1 MPDSYNHLIIAPVDG
16 VLLSPLELS
25 ILKRLQKGRSDT
37 EICSSLNLTKQK
49 LAAHLREIREKL
61 NVRTRGHAIDR
72 AVALG
77 FMNAYVPNGSDVV
90 RPNLKIGIVG
100 CGRGGNAVLHILKEN
115 PYIDVIFAMDTDP
128 DAFGVKSA
136 AKFNIPFYTQLPALK
151 PGDADVVINV
161 TGSDE
166 VTAELDAVLPPKTEL
181 MGGLS
186 AMLMWQITEERRRRL
201 AERDRTLKEHESLC
215 HLGEIIE
222 NIDSMADASYAIV
235 EYASKLLNMPAGSLA
250 ISEDSG
256 EEMLLVAAKGF
267 SEKFNMD
274 GKWKIRQGGL
284 TEMLLNQT
292 TPLFIADITE
302 LPDPNPLLIA
312 EGVKSVLAAPLI
324 IQRSVVG
331 ILYLNDFKRKEI
343 RTEDISLFSLLTIYA
358 ALTVSRVKS
367 IEKLWHQSQ
376 HDGLTGLLNHR
387 SLMEQIE
394 KEDQRAKR
402 HSSRYSLIMIDID
415 NFKSYNDEF
424 GHLEGNRVLK
434 AVSRLLMKVARVSDT
449 VSRFGGEEFSI
460 LVPELGVDEVRPFV
474 ERLIATVAEYEFPN
488 RRITV
493 SAGVASYPENG
504 TTVMELI
511 KYADDRLY
519 QAKREGKNRACM

>member
-1 MPDSYNHLIIAPVDG
+1 MTDTENLVIAPVDG
-16 VLLSPLELS
+16 VLLSPIELS
-25 ILKRLQKGRSDT
+25 ILKRLQKGKSDA
-37 EICSSLNLTKQK
+37 EVCSSLNLTKQK
-49 LAAHLREIREKL
+49 LAMHLKDARRKL

-77 FMNAYVPNGSDVV
+77 VMNAYVPTGSEIGQ
-90 RPNLKIGIVG
+90 PNLKIGIVG
-100 CGRGGNAVLHILKEN
+100 CGRGGTAVLHILKDN
-115 PYIDVIFAMDTDP
+115 PCIDIVFAADVDP
-128 DAFGVKSA
+128 DAFGVKSTT
-136 AKFNIPFYTQLPALK
+136 KLNIPFYTTLPVLE
-151 PGDADVVINV
+151 PEDIDVVINV
-161 TGSDE
+161 TGSEDMA
-166 VTAELDAVLPPKTEL
+166 AELRQVLPPDTEL

-222 NIDSMADASYAIV
+222 NIDSMADASYAVV

-250 ISEDSG
+250 ICDDTG
-256 EEMLLVAAKGF
+256 DEMILVAAKGF
-267 SEKFNMD
+267 SEKFNVD

-284 TEMLLNQT
+284 TDMLLNQT
-292 TPLFIADITE
+292 TPLFFADIAE
-302 LPDPNPLLIA
+302 SPDPNPLLIA

-358 ALTVSRVKS
+358 ALTVARVKS

-394 KEDQRAKR
+394 KEDQRARR
-402 HSSRYSLIMIDID
+402 HDACYSLIMIDID
-415 NFKSYNDEF
+415 DFKAYNDQY
-424 GHLEGNRVLK
+424 GHLEGNKVLK
-434 AVSRLLMKVARVSDT
+434 AVSRLLMKAARVSDT

-460 LVPELGVDEVRPFV
+460 LVPELCKDQVTPFV
-474 ERLIATVAEYEFPN
+474 ERLIAIVANYEFPN
-488 RRITV
+488 RRVTI
-493 SAGVASYPENG
+493 SAGVASYPDNG

-511 KYADDRLY
+511 KYADDKLY
-519 QAKREGKNRACM
+519 QAKREGKNRACA

>member
-1 MPDSYNHLIIAPVDG
+1 MTDTENLIIAPVDG
-16 VLLSPLELS
+16 VLLSPVELS
-25 ILKRLQKGRSDT
+25 ILKRLQKGKPDA
-37 EICSSLNLTKQK
+37 EVCCSLGLTRQK
-49 LAAHLREIREKL
+49 LATHLKDIRQKL

-77 FMNAYVPNGSDVV
+77 FMNAYVPNGQDMAKPS
-90 RPNLKIGIVG
+90 LKIGIVG
-100 CGRGGNAVLHILKEN
+100 CGRGGTAVLHILKEN
-115 PYIDVIFAMDTDP
+115 PHIDIIFVADSDP
-128 DAFGVKSA
+128 EAFGVKSA
-136 AKFNIPFYTQLPALK
+136 VRLNIPFYTQLPILE
-151 PGDADVVINV
+151 PDDVDVVINV
-161 TGSDE
+161 TGSE
-166 VTAELDAVLPPKTEL
+166 EMAAELRTLLPANTEL

-222 NIDSMADASYAIV
+222 NIDSMADASYAVV

-250 ISEDSG
+250 ICDDTG
-256 EEMLLVAAKGF
+256 EEMMLVAAKGF

-274 GKWKIRQGGL
+274 GRWKIRQGGL
-284 TEMLLNQT
+284 TNMLLNQT
-292 TPLFIADITE
+292 TPLFFADIADS
-302 LPDPNPLLIA
+302 PDPNPLLLA
-312 EGVKSVLAAPLI
+312 EWVKSVLAAPLI
-324 IQRSVVG
+324 IQRNVVG
-331 ILYLNDFKRKEI
+331 ILYLNDFKIKEI

-358 ALTVSRVKS
+358 ALTVARVKS

-394 KEDQRAKR
+394 KEDQRARR
-402 HSSRYSLIMIDID
+402 HNSCYSLIMIDID
-415 NFKSYNDEF
+415 NFKAYNDDF
-424 GHLEGNRVLK
+424 WHLEGNKVLK
-434 AVSRLLMKVARVSDT
+434 AVSRLLMKAARVSDT

-460 LVPELGVDEVRPFV
+460 LVPELGKDQVTPFV
-474 ERLIATVAEYEFPN
+474 ERLIAAVAEYEFPH
-488 RRITV
+488 RRITI

-504 TTVMELI
+504 NTVMELI

-519 QAKREGKNRACM
+519 QAKREGKNRACT

>member
-1 MPDSYNHLIIAPVDG
+1 MPDSENFIIAPVDG
-16 VLLSPLELS
+16 VLLSPIELS
-25 ILKRLQKGRSDT
+25 ILKRLQKGKPDT
-37 EICSSLNLTKQK
+37 EVCCSLNLTKQK
-49 LAAHLREIREKL
+49 LADHLKNIRQKL

-77 FMNAYVPNGSDVV
+77 FMSAYVPNGCDVIK
-90 RPNLKIGIVG
+90 PSLKIGIVG
-100 CGRGGNAVLHILKEN
+100 CGRGGTAVLHILKEN
-115 PYIDVIFAMDTDP
+115 PCIDIIFVADSNP
-128 DAFGVKSA
+128 DAFGAKST
-136 AKFNIPFYTQLPALK
+136 AKLNIPFYTQLPILES
-151 PGDADVVINV
+151 DDVDVVINV

-166 VTAELDAVLPPKTEL
+166 VAAELRQVLPADTEL

-186 AMLMWQITEERRRRL
+186 AMLMWQITEERRKRL
-201 AERDRTLKEHESLC
+201 AERDRTLREHESLC

-250 ISEDSG
+250 ICDDAG
-256 EEMLLVAAKGF
+256 DEMLLVAAKGF
-267 SEKFNMD
+267 SENFNID

-284 TEMLLNQT
+284 TDMLLNQT
-292 TPLFIADITE
+292 TPLFFADIADS
-302 LPDPNPLLIA
+302 PDPNPLLLA

-331 ILYLNDFKRKEI
+331 VLYLNDFKRKEI

-358 ALTVSRVKS
+358 ALTVARVKS

-394 KEDQRAKR
+394 KEEQRAKR
-402 HSSRYSLIMIDID
+402 RKGCYSLIMIDID
-415 NFKSYNDEF
+415 NFKAYNDDY

-434 AVSRLLMKVARVSDT
+434 AVSRLLMKAARVSDT

-460 LVPELGVDEVRPFV
+460 LVPELCADEVAPFV
-474 ERLIATVAEYEFPN
+474 ERLIATVAEYEFAN
-488 RRITV
+488 RRITI

-504 TTVMELI
+504 STVMELI
-511 KYADDRLY
+511 KYADDKLY
-519 QAKREGKNRACM
+519 QAKREGKNRVCI

>member
-1 MPDSYNHLIIAPVDG
+1 MTNVENHTIAPVDG
-16 VLLSPLELS
+16 VLLSPIELS
-25 ILKRLQKGRSDT
+25 VLKRLQKGKPDA
-37 EICSSLNLTKQK
+37 EICSALGLTKQK
-49 LAAHLREIREKL
+49 LAICLKEIRQKL

-77 FMNAYVPNGSDVV
+77 FMNAYVPNGQDITK
-90 RPNLKIGIVG
+90 PNLKIGIVG
-100 CGRGGNAVLHILKEN
+100 CGRGGTAVLHILKEN
-115 PYIDVIFAMDTDP
+115 PYIDIIFAADNDP

-136 AKFNIPFYTQLPALK
+136 VKLNIPFYTQLPCLE
-151 PGDADVVINV
+151 PDDIDVVINV
-161 TGSDE
+161 TGSE
-166 VTAELDAVLPPKTEL
+166 EIAAELRKVLPPETEL

-235 EYASKLLNMPAGSLA
+235 EYASKLLNMPAGSIA
-250 ISEDSG
+250 ICDDTG

-267 SEKFNMD
+267 SEKFNLD
-274 GKWKIRQGGL
+274 GRWKIRQNGL
-284 TEMLLNQT
+284 TNILLNQT
-292 TPLFIADITE
+292 TPLFFADIAD
-302 LPDPNPLLIA
+302 LPNPNPLLLA

-324 IQRSVVG
+324 IQRNVVG

-358 ALTVSRVKS
+358 ALTVARVKS

-394 KEDQRAKR
+394 KEDQRARRRKGC
-402 HSSRYSLIMIDID
+402 YSLIMIDVD
-415 NFKSYNDEF
+415 DFKAYNDKF
-424 GHLEGNRVLK
+424 GHLEGNKVLK
-434 AVSRLLMKVARVSDT
+434 AVSRLLMKAARVSDT
-449 VSRFGGEEFSI
+449 VSRFGGEEFAI
-460 LVPELGVDEVRPFV
+460 LVPELCLDQVTPFV
-474 ERLIATVAEYEFPN
+474 ERLIAIVAEYEFPH
-488 RRITV
+488 RRITI
-493 SAGVASYPENG
+493 SAGVSSYPDNG
-504 TTVMELI
+504 TTIMELI

-519 QAKREGKNRACM
+519 QAKREGKNRVCS

>member
-1 MPDSYNHLIIAPVDG
+1 MTDTEDLTIAPVDG
-16 VLLSPLELS
+16 VLLSPVELS
-25 ILKRLQKGRSDT
+25 ILKRLQKGKADT
-37 EICSSLNLTKQK
+37 EVCSSLNLTKQK
-49 LAAHLREIREKL
+49 LASHLKDIRQKL

-77 FMNAYVPNGSDVV
+77 VMNAYVPNGHDVV
-90 RPNLKIGIVG
+90 QPNLKIGIVG
-100 CGRGGNAVLHILKEN
+100 CGRGGTAVLHILKDN
-115 PYIDVIFAMDTDP
+115 PCIDIVFAFDTDP
-128 DAFGVKSA
+128 DAFGVKSTV
-136 AKFNIPFYTQLPALK
+136 KLNIPFYTKLPVLE
-151 PGDADVVINV
+151 PDDIDVVINV
-161 TGSDE
+161 TGSE
-166 VTAELDAVLPPKTEL
+166 EMAAELRKVLPPETEL

-222 NIDSMADASYAIV
+222 NIDSMADASYAVV

-250 ISEDSG
+250 ICDDTG
-256 EEMLLVAAKGF
+256 EEMILVAAKGF
-267 SEKFNMD
+267 SEKFNVD

-284 TEMLLNQT
+284 TDMLLNQT
-292 TPLFIADITE
+292 TPLFFADIAE
-302 LPDPNPLLIA
+302 SPDPNPLLIA

-358 ALTVSRVKS
+358 ALTVARVKS

-394 KEDQRAKR
+394 KEDQRARR
-402 HSSRYSLIMIDID
+402 HNTCYSLVMIDID
-415 NFKSYNDEF
+415 DFKAYNDEF
-424 GHLEGNRVLK
+424 GHLEGNKVLK
-434 AVSRLLMKVARVSDT
+434 AVSRLLMKAARVSDT

-460 LVPELGVDEVRPFV
+460 LVPELCVDEVTPFV
-474 ERLIATVAEYEFPN
+474 ERLIRIVAEYKFPH
-488 RRITV
+488 RRITI
-493 SAGVASYPENG
+493 SAGVSSYPENG
-504 TTVMELI
+504 STVMELI

-519 QAKREGKNRACM
+519 QAKREGKNRACI

>member
-1 MPDSYNHLIIAPVDG
+1 MPDSENLMLAPVDG
-16 VLLSPLELS
+16 VLLSPIELS
-25 ILKRLQKGRSDT
+25 ILKRLQKGKSDS
-37 EICSSLNLTKQK
+37 EICCSLSLTRQR
-49 LAAHLREIREKL
+49 LASYLKEIRQKL
-61 NVRTRGHAIDR
+61 NVRTRGHAVDR

-77 FMNAYVPNGSDVV
+77 FMNAYVPNGHDVV
-90 RPNLKIGIVG
+90 KPSLKIGIVG
-100 CGRGGNAVLHILKEN
+100 CGRGGTAVLHILKEN
-115 PYIDVIFAMDTDP
+115 PYIDIIFVADNDP
-128 DAFGVKSA
+128 DAFGVKSTV
-136 AKFNIPFYTQLPALK
+136 KLNIPFYTALPVLG
-151 PGDADVVINV
+151 PDDIDVVINV
-161 TGSDE
+161 TGSEE
-166 VTAELDAVLPPKTEL
+166 VAAELRRVLPPDTEL

-222 NIDSMADASYAIV
+222 NIDSMADASYAVV

-250 ISEDSG
+250 ICDDSG
-256 EEMLLVAAKGF
+256 EEMILVAAKGF
-267 SEKFNMD
+267 SEKFNIE
-274 GKWKIRQGGL
+274 GKWRIRQGGL
-284 TEMLLNQT
+284 TDMLLNQT
-292 TPLFIADITE
+292 TPLFFADIADS
-302 LPDPNPLLIA
+302 PDPNPILLD

-358 ALTVSRVKS
+358 ALTVARVKS

-394 KEDQRAKR
+394 KEDQRARR
-402 HSSRYSLIMIDID
+402 HKACYSLVMIDID
-415 NFKSYNDEF
+415 DFKAYNDEF
-424 GHLEGNRVLK
+424 GHLEGNKVLK
-434 AVSRLLMKVARVSDT
+434 AVSRLLMKAARVSDT

-460 LVPELGVDEVRPFV
+460 LVPELCADEVVPFV
-474 ERLIATVAEYEFPN
+474 ERLIGIVAEYEFPN
-488 RRITV
+488 RRITI
-493 SAGVASYPENG
+493 SAGVACFPENG
-504 TTVMELI
+504 DTVMELI

-519 QAKREGKNRACM
+519 QAKREGKNRACT

>member
-1 MPDSYNHLIIAPVDG
+1 MPDRDTRLTAPPVDG

-25 ILKRLQKGRSDT
+25 ILKRLQKGRSDA
-37 EICSSLNLTKQK
+37 EVCRSLNLNRQK
-49 LAAHLREIREKL
+49 LTAHLKEIREKL
-61 NVRTRGHAIDR
+61 DVRTREHAIDR

-77 FMNAYVPNGSDVV
+77 FMNAYVPNGADVA

-100 CGRGGNAVLHILKEN
+100 CGRGGAAVLHILKEN
-115 PYIDVIFAMDTDP
+115 PYIDIVFAVDSDP

-136 AKFNIPFYTQLPALK
+136 VKLNVPFYTRMPLLEP
-151 PGDADVVINV
+151 DDIDVVINV

-166 VTAELDAVLPPKTEL
+166 VAAELRAVLPPNTEL

-250 ISEDSG
+250 ICEETG

-267 SEKFNMD
+267 SEKFNMNS
-274 GKWKIRQGGL
+274 KWKIRPGGL
-284 TEMLLNQT
+284 TDMLLNQT
-292 TPLFIADITE
+292 TPLFIADIAE
-302 LPDPNPLLIA
+302 SPDPNPLLLA

-358 ALTVSRVKS
+358 ALTVARVKS
-367 IEKLWHQSQ
+367 IERLWHQSQ

-402 HSSRYSLIMIDID
+402 HDSCYSLIMIDID
-415 NFKSYNDEF
+415 DFKAYNDEF

-460 LVPELGVDEVRPFV
+460 LVPELGVDEVGPFV
-474 ERLIATVAEYEFPN
+474 ERLINTVAEYEFPH
-488 RRITV
+488 RRITI

-504 TTVMELI
+504 TSVMELI
-511 KYADDRLY
+511 KYADDKLY
-519 QAKREGKNRACM
+519 QAKREGKNRACI